1 MLSIRVFGDNVLR
14 KKATRIQSI
23 DDDINNLINDMFLAM
38 YSAEGIG
45 LAAPQIGRSI
55 RLFITDISPLVED
68 SKKEIFIN
76 PQIVEY
82 GFEREDY
89 EEGCLSLPTIREVVK
104 RPSEIRLQWQ
114 DETGKEFDE
123 WVDGYRARVIQ
134 HEYDHLE
141 GKLFID
147 HISTLKRSLLKKT
160 LKQITSGEIEVEMS
174 EKFEL

>member
-68 SKKEIFIN
+68 SKKK
-76 PQIVEY
+76 Y
-82 GFEREDY
+82 
-89 EEGCLSLPTIREVVK
+89 LSI
-104 RPSEIRLQWQ
+104 
-114 DETGKEFDE
+114 
-123 WVDGYRARVIQ
+123 
-134 HEYDHLE
+134 
-141 GKLFID
+141 
-147 HISTLKRSLLKKT
+147 LK
-160 LKQITSGEIEVEMS
+160 
-174 EKFEL
+174 